1 MFINNINI
9 LYYLLIGIIGIFA
22 GQFVDWCNIRLLQY
36 KKIFSID
43 FFKEYLKNIKIKYVY
58 IMIMVILYLLVL
70 YKYGTTITTIK
81 FLILLPMILSAF
93 IIDYKEKII
102 PNRLNLTIFEVG
114 LIFTFI
120 EGIININIAIDMLLG
135 MLAGGGIFLLIT
147 IIGGL
152 MAGKEAMGLGD
163 VKFMGALGL
172 FFGWRMIVVI
182 TLIAF
187 LLGAVIGVILIAKK
201 NKTTDDYIPFGPFL
215 VIASLIAIY
224 VPFEILFI
232 ILLKIFTL
240 GTYEIG
246 G

>member
-9 LYYLLIGIIGIFA
+9 LYYLLVGVIGILV

-36 KKIFSID
+36 KKIFSKD
-43 FFKEYLKNIKIKYVY
+43 FFKEYLKKIKIKYIY
-58 IMIMVILYLLVL
+58 IIVTVILYLLII
-70 YKYGTTITTIK
+70 YRYGITIKAIK
-81 FLILLPMILSAF
+81 FLILLPMLMSAF

-102 PNRLNLTIFEVG
+102 PNRLNLTIFEIG

-120 EGIININIAIDMLLG
+120 EGIININIAIDMILG
-135 MLAGGGIFLLIT
+135 MIVGAGIFLLIT

-163 VKFMGALGL
+163 VKFMGAIGL
-172 FFGWRMIVVI
+172 FFGWRMIIIISLV
-182 TLIAF
+182 AF
-187 LLGAVIGVILIAKK
+187 LLGAIIGIILIIKK
-201 NKTTDDYIPFGPFL
+201 NKESGDYIPFGPFI

-232 ILLKIFTL
+232 ALLKIFTL
-240 GTYEIG
+240 GTYKIG